1 MLDGKY
7 VCMYITVPTY
17 SSGVLIPRLVVISV
31 YMGKH
36 SEYIL
41 DLFKSEKYPVL
52 FRDCNQQILSSNEA
66 AKEMF
71 HPPEKDKWMCYK
83 AIHNLDTLPASCYCS
98 IGSSK
103 MQITPIYEPSLDEA
117 FQHLL
122 IPIHEDGFKI
132 GSIDIFKTISKSQI
146 TRELGTI
153 RTLASQKGFSVQLD
167 NGMDY
172 NRNLSLD
179 ELTRKEKEVLEFIMS
194 GIATSE
200 IADAM
205 KISINTVNF
214 HMKNIFAK
222 LGVHN
227 RTQATAL
234 VYKHQLTHSET
245 LIREMNHR
253 VKNNFA
259 VLSSLINLRMN
270 NSKNDEIKEA
280 LQWIDGQ
287 IFSFIKFHDLLMN
300 TTSDSRVPVKKFF
313 EESINHLEETYNL
326 NDRNILLFKEFDDIL
341 LHMNIAIPCMQIINE
356 LVTNAIRH
364 AFAKMDSAE
373 IHIHFKKSPH
383 DNFTLTISD
392 NGIGMHGSQNTSNA
406 KHLGMRVVESLI
418 KQINGS
424 HSIETINGTRHTII
438 LKQKKCDL
446 PKKISP

>member
-1 MLDGKY
+1 MEKY
-7 VCMYITVPTY
+7 
-17 SSGVLIPRLVVISV
+17 
-31 YMGKH
+31 
-36 SEYIL
+36 SEHIL
-41 DLFKSEKYPVL
+41 DMFQLEKYPVL
-52 FRDCNQQILSSNEA
+52 FRDCNQRILSSNEA
-66 AKEMF
+66 AKDMF
-71 HPPEKDKWMCYK
+71 HPPGKDKWMCYK
-83 AIHNLDTLPASCYCS
+83 AIHNLDSLPPNCYCAL
-98 IGSSK
+98 GSSK
-103 MQITPIYEPSLDEA
+103 IQITPMYEPSLDEA

-122 IPIHEDGFKI
+122 IPIHENGLKI
-132 GSIDIFKTISKSQI
+132 GSIDIFYPLSKSQI

-153 RTLASQKGFSVQLD
+153 RTLASRKGFYVLLD
-167 NGMDY
+167 DCMDI
-172 NRNLSLD
+172 NNNLSLQK
-179 ELTRKEKEVLEFIMS
+179 LTRKEKEVLEFIMS

-234 VYKHQLTHSET
+234 VYKHQLTHSEN

-270 NSKNDEIKEA
+270 NSNNDDIKEA

-300 TTSDSRVPVKKFF
+300 TTSDSRVPVRKFF

-326 NDRNILLFKEFDDIL
+326 NDRNIILFKEFDDIL

-356 LVTNAIRH
+356 LVTNAIKH

-392 NGIGMHGSQNTSNA
+392 NGIGMPVSQNNSNA

-424 HSIETINGTRHTII
+424 HSIETINGTKHTII
-438 LKQKKCDL
+438 LKQKKWDL
-446 PKKISP
+446 PKTISP